1 MAERRSLTKGAK
13 MSTRTHGRLLL
24 PLLLSLGL
32 VGLTSS
38 QAQAQPP
45 NDDFDNAIVISG
57 LPFTDAQ
64 DTTSATT
71 APDDPDCVGN
81 AHTVW
86 YSFTP
91 GTNQTVTANTFG
103 SDYDT
108 TLSAYTGNRGSL
120 TQVAC
125 NDDFGSLQSKI
136 NFQVTGGVTYF
147 LMVGSFDD
155 SPGGS
160 MSLSVNELA
169 AAPNDDFDNATVIT
183 DLPFTDNVDTT
194 AATTAPDDP
203 DCFGMGHTVWY
214 SLTPSDD
221 IIVEANTGG
230 SDYDTTVSAYT
241 GTRGSLNQV
250 GCVHGFRLRFNVAA
264 GTTYFIMVGSFDD
277 TPGGELVL
285 TVRQIPPPVVLGVTI
300 DPTGTVTRSG
310 VATIHGRVTC
320 SRDALGISM
329 TGTLTQRI
337 GKRVATGSFSQT
349 LDCTGGSVPWS
360 GSVVGETGTYRRGD
374 AQARVG
380 LNYFDPEREEVVT
393 AGATQTVHLS

>member
-1 MAERRSLTKGAK
+1 
-13 MSTRTHGRLLL
+13 MSTPKHGRVLLTLLL
-24 PLLLSLGL
+24 VLGM
-32 VGLTSS
+32 VALTGS

-45 NDDFDNAIVISG
+45 NDDFDNAIVIPG
-57 LPFTDAQ
+57 LPFADSQ
-64 DTTSATT
+64 DTTNATT
-71 APDDPDCVGN
+71 APDDPDCVGMG
-81 AHTVW
+81 HTVW
-86 YSFTP
+86 YAFTP
-91 GTNQTVTANTFG
+91 GTHQTITANTFG

-108 TLSAYTGNRGSL
+108 TLSAYTGTRGSL
-120 TQVAC
+120 NQVAC
-125 NDDFGSLQSKI
+125 NDDFQSLQSKI
-136 NFQVTGGVTYF
+136 SFQATAGVTYF
-147 LMVGSFDD
+147 LMVGSFDE
-155 SPGGS
+155 SPGGN
-160 MSLSVNELA
+160 MSLSVNELLP
-169 AAPNDDFDNATVIT
+169 APNDDFDNATVIT
-183 DLPFTDNVDTT
+183 DLPFTDNVDTS

-214 SLTPSDD
+214 SLTPGDD

-250 GCVHGFRLRFNVAA
+250 GCIHGFRLRFNAAA

-285 TVRQIPPPVVLGVTI
+285 TVREIPPRLVLGVTI
-300 DPTGTVTRSG
+300 DPNGTVTPAG

-329 TGTLTQRI
+329 WGTLTQRK
-337 GKRVATGSFSQT
+337 GKRVATGTFSAT

-360 GSVVGETGTYRRGD
+360 ASVVGETGTYRRGD

-380 LNYFDPEREEVVT
+380 LNYFDPEREEVVV
-393 AGATQTVHLS
+393 AGATQTVRLS